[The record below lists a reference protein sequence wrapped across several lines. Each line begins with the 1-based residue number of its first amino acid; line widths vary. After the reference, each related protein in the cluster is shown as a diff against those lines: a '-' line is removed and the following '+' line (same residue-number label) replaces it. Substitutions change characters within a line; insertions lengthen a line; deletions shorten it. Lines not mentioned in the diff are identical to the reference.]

1 MPFPDH
7 CLHLRFCLHVF
18 SFHYIANTSATT
30 AKTAYKDDNII
41 QKLKIFV
48 KPQDEIARQK
58 CRYGMQK
65 LKIFVKPQDEIA
77 RQKCRYGMLVNV
89 CRWVFGTL
97 D

>member
-18 SFHYIANTSATT
+18 SFHYIAYTSATT
-30 AKTAYKDDNII
+30 AKTAYKDDNIV

-48 KPQDEIARQK
+48 KPQNEIARQK

-65 LKIFVKPQDEIA
+65 LKSTKA
-77 RQKCRYGMLVNV
+77 SKCLQMGLRNL
-89 CRWVFGTL
+89 RL
-97 D
+97 K